1 MKKTIKA
8 LLSLAMALMMVFS
21 LSACGGSGGDDGSS
35 SGGKEMNIKLS
46 TVLTEESI
54 SGQGLKKFKEEVES
68 KSEGRITVDIY
79 YNGVLGNTNAVM
91 DMAAEGDVQMMTMNP
106 VAMETQVTELATL
119 DQYYMFDDLDHAH
132 RFIEGEGGK
141 YLHDAYQKA
150 GFQGLATFGLGFREL
165 SNNKKEIKTIADM
178 KGLTIRGYSTIQIA
192 AWQAIGATPTSTDWN
207 ELFVSMQQGLLD
219 GQEAAFSTIN
229 DFSFYEV
236 QKYITVT
243 DHVFTCDHVLA
254 DLTWYNGLGEEDRAL
269 IDSAMQTAYEWQKQA
284 YQEDLQNLEDR
295 FVNEYG
301 ITVTYLDDSVK
312 AEMSE
317 KMAEATKSEIIKIC
331 GQEIYDKVQEYVEA
345 VR

>member
-1 MKKTIKA
+1 
-8 LLSLAMALMMVFS
+8 
-21 LSACGGSGGDDGSS
+21 
-35 SGGKEMNIKLS
+35 
-46 TVLTEESI
+46 
-54 SGQGLKKFKEEVES
+54 
-68 KSEGRITVDIY
+68 
-79 YNGVLGNTNAVM
+79 
-91 DMAAEGDVQMMTMNP
+91 
-106 VAMETQVTELATL
+106 
-119 DQYYMFDDLDHAH
+119 
-132 RFIEGEGGK
+132 
-141 YLHDAYQKA
+141 
-150 GFQGLATFGLGFREL
+150 
-165 SNNKKEIKTIADM
+165 M